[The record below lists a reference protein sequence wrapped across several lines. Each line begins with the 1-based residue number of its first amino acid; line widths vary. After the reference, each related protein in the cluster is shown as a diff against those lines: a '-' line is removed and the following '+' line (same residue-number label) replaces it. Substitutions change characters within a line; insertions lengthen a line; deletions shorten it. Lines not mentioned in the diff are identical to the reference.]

1 MTDQQKRARDEA
13 AEQFHKDKYT
23 IDERLQ
29 SYSAETNRR
38 RSLEEFEAGADYWHA
53 RAKLLE
59 ATLIDTSNCNSC
71 EKCSNAARE
80 ALTRYRDGGGAV

>member
-1 MTDQQKRARDEA
+1 MTDQQRKYLEEA
-13 AEQFHKDKYT
+13 ADNYVDK
-23 IDERLQ
+23 EVA
-29 SYSAETNRR
+29 YSGLEYSLAGNTYKKHIET
-38 RSLEEFEAGADYWHA
+38 FKAGADYWHA